1 MAKKINI
8 NGDLT
13 DPFYR
18 YKMPEVIVRQQGA
31 FYAFLNIDDICSEK
45 GGINRPL
52 SDIQKFLTKNLH
64 TSFTYK
70 NKSLITSAPITKDS
84 IQNMIFQYINKF
96 ILCTKCQSPET
107 IVSNDKKS
115 YNKCRACGNSDE
127 ITPNGVIKPIKKK
140 ENKIKDVQEVVND
153 HSKIVNEHHT
163 IINEHNTIIN
173 DHNTIVNDDNKII
186 SNNDLD
192 KKDDK
197 IISNNDLDKKIIV
210 PKEIDQELEDMID
223 NI

>member
-8 NGDLT
+8 NGDSS

-18 YKMPEVIVRQQGA
+18 YKMQEVIVRQQGA
-31 FYAFLNIDDICSEK
+31 FYAFLNVDDICAEK

-52 SDIQKFLTKNLH
+52 ADVQKFLNKNLH

-96 ILCTKCQSPET
+96 ILCTKCASPET
-107 IVSNDKKS
+107 IVNKIKTKT
-115 YNKCRACGNSDE
+115 YNICKACGNSDE
-127 ITPNGVIKPIKKK
+127 VLIDGIIQPIKKK
-140 ENKIKDVQEVVND
+140 DIKKKYKDEITHENIE
-153 HSKIVNEHHT
+153 EC
-163 IINEHNTIIN
+163 
-173 DHNTIVNDDNKII
+173 NKKL
-186 SNNDLD
+186 NNDIIQLD
-192 KKDDK
+192 K
-197 IISNNDLDKKIIV
+197 
-210 PKEIDQELEDMID
+210 IDEELEDLIN